1 MVGSVGAQAVRPV
14 RIFVGEDHHLVR
26 EGVVAL
32 LRTQADFRIVG
43 DAETSREIMTS
54 AIELEPDIVVLDVL
68 LLNDLSGIEI
78 LRQLRPRL
86 PRTRFVMLS
95 MHAEVPYVLDALQHG
110 ASAYVLKQSSAE
122 ELVRAVRAARAGK
135 TYLSPPLS
143 VEMLE
148 SYRARTRND
157 TKDPY
162 LTLTK
167 REREVLHLVVQGLS
181 NALIA
186 ARLGIGKRT
195 VESHRQSGM
204 NKLDLRHLA
213 QLLEF
218 FYRRGLIPPS
228 PEAGGSTPTV

>member
-1 MVGSVGAQAVRPV
+1 MFGSVGSNATRPV

-43 DAETSREIMTS
+43 DAETSRDILHG
-54 AIELEPDIVVLDVL
+54 AVELQPDIVVLDVL

-78 LRQLRPRL
+78 LRQLRPKL

-95 MHAEVPYVLDALQHG
+95 MHAEVPYVLEALRQG
-110 ASAYVLKQSSAE
+110 ASAYVLKQSSSE

-135 TYLSPPLS
+135 KYLSPPLS
-143 VEMLE
+143 NELLD
-148 SYRARTRND
+148 SYRSRTRSD
-157 TKDPY
+157 VQDPY
-162 LTLTK
+162 TTLTQ

-181 NALIA
+181 NALIGD
-186 ARLGIGKRT
+186 RLGIGRRT

-204 NKLDLRHLA
+204 NKLDLRSLA
-213 QLLEF
+213 QLLDY

-228 PEAGGSTPTV
+228 EGGRAAASI

>member
-1 MVGSVGAQAVRPV
+1 MTGSAGVQAARPV

-32 LRTQADFRIVG
+32 LRTQADFRVVG
-43 DAETSREIMTS
+43 DGETSRDIMS
-54 AIELEPDIVVLDVL
+54 GVVELAPDIVVLDVL

-78 LRQLRPRL
+78 LRQLRPKL

-95 MHAEVPYVLDALQHG
+95 MHAEAPYVIDALQSG
-110 ASAYVLKQSSAE
+110 ASAYVLKQASSE
-122 ELVRAVRAARAGK
+122 ELVRAVRAARAGE

-143 VEMLE
+143 AEMLE

-181 NALIA
+181 NALIGDH
-186 ARLGIGKRT
+186 LGIGKRT

-218 FYRRGLIPPS
+218 FYRRGLIPS
-228 PEAGGSTPTV
+228 PESGGPPQPA